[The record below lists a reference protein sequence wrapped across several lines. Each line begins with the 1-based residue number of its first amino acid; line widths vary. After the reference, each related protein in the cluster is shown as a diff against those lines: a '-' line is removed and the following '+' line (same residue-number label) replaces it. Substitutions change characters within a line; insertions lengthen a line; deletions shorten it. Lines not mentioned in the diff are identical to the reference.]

1 MRVIWQSEIDPYAS
15 AVLRKHWP
23 TVPNL
28 GDVRSITAARL
39 AAMADAKSDGCDHGQ
54 FEVEGTRPRRG
65 EHWQAVRRGAFSPD
79 VICGGFPCQDI
90 SNAGKRAGIDGER
103 SGLWSEYARIIGELR
118 PRYVIV
124 ENVAAL
130 LGRGIERVL
139 GDLAALGF
147 DAEWH
152 CIPASAVG
160 APHRRDRVWIVAYAQ
175 CGPGRQRERAS
186 AQVGGAGREE
196 GAAGREP
203 SLPAAYQG
211 AAGGARVADA
221 DHERGRLWA
230 TGREDAAD
238 AWESSRRAVAGA
250 WESEPDVGGSLDGF
264 PLWLDRFVG
273 WGLTHEQSKRS
284 VEALRGMWDADLADA
299 VWAAIGG
306 LDRFSQ
312 AQILFAVVREYAGDA
327 DQARLLM
334 ASQKTLTEFVRGVW
348 RAAATSSAPRRP
360 GSKQQRADEHP
371 DAMQVVSRLFAHDG
385 EASWHPG
392 SWEDGVPRVAS
403 GVTARVDR
411 LRCLGNAIVPQIAE
425 IIGRAIV
432 RAA

>member
-1 MRVIWQSEIDPYAS
+1 VGGQARARESEAS
-15 AVLRKHWP
+15 
-23 TVPNL
+23 
-28 GDVRSITAARL
+28 
-39 AAMADAKSDGCDHGQ
+39 
-54 FEVEGTRPRRG
+54 
-65 EHWQAVRRGAFSPD
+65 
-79 VICGGFPCQDI
+79 
-90 SNAGKRAGIDGER
+90 
-103 SGLWSEYARIIGELR
+103 
-118 PRYVIV
+118 
-124 ENVAAL
+124 
-130 LGRGIERVL
+130 
-139 GDLAALGF
+139 
-147 DAEWH
+147 
-152 CIPASAVG
+152 
-160 APHRRDRVWIVAYAQ
+160 
-175 CGPGRQRERAS
+175 QRERVWNA
-186 AQVGGAGREE
+186 AVDCGAH
-196 GAAGREP
+196 
-203 SLPAAYQG
+203 
-211 AAGGARVADA
+211 VADA
-221 DHERGRLWA
+221 ERERGRLWA

>member
-1 MRVIWQSEIDPYAS
+1 MLTVGSLFAGIGGFDLGLERAGMRVIWQSEIDPYAS

-28 GDVRSITAARL
+28 GDVRSITATRL
-39 AAMADAKSDGCDHGQ
+39 AAMADAGC
-54 FEVEGTRPRRG
+54 VSEGRAAERSEAEGGR
-65 EHWQAVRRGAFSPD
+65 AFSDIARRSAFPD

-90 SNAGKRAGIDGER
+90 SNAGRRAGIDGER

-160 APHRRDRVWIVAYAQ
+160 APHRRDRVWIVAYARCERNERRRIAGDVGGQ
-175 CGPGRQRERAS
+175 ARARESEASQRERVWNA
-186 AQVGGAGREE
+186 AVDCGAH
-196 GAAGREP
+196 
-203 SLPAAYQG
+203 
-211 AAGGARVADA
+211 VADA
-221 DHERGRLWA
+221 DRERGRLWA

-238 AWESSRRAVAGA
+238 AWESSRRAVAGT
-250 WESEPDVGGSLDGF
+250 WESEPDVRGMAHGLSARLDGAINGGQGAHWASGE
-264 PLWLDRFVG
+264 WLGVG
-273 WGLTHEQSKRS
+273 
-284 VEALRGMWDADLADA
+284 
-299 VWAAIGG
+299 
-306 LDRFSQ
+306 
-312 AQILFAVVREYAGDA
+312 
-327 DQARLLM
+327 
-334 ASQKTLTEFVRGVW
+334 
-348 RAAATSSAPRRP
+348 
-360 GSKQQRADEHP
+360 
-371 DAMQVVSRLFAHDG
+371 
-385 EASWHPG
+385 
-392 SWEDGVPRVAS
+392 RVAH
-403 GVTARVDR
+403 GIPKRVDR

-432 RAA
+432 SAESRC